1 MHKIDMEKE
10 YVVGLDIGSSR
21 VTIAVGLR
29 GKDSVSILG
38 VETKDVGA
46 SVKDGDILNY
56 IEVGKAIESAK
67 RSLEQEL
74 GLRIESAYVGVSG
87 KSVYS
92 VRYEDY
98 VDVTDPSNCVRENEM
113 RELHHR
119 IELVTSASGDE
130 IVERIPLR
138 YRLDN
143 KQEVKNPI
151 GCYGHKLSATYLL
164 VLISK
169 QQIDM
174 VNHALFHAGI
184 RIEGLCVNPTL
195 LPDILLTD
203 NEFEEGVMI
212 VDLGGDLTDISIVR
226 EGKLSYFSSLPIGA
240 SSIDRDLYEHLQVPR
255 KDVERYKH
263 RHGRAI
269 AACVP
274 EDTAF
279 TVQTAG
285 HAKRNVL
292 QRNVAVITE
301 ERLKDIISFV
311 AREVKGAQYSNK
323 IHCGVVLTGGSAYLN
338 DIDELFAR
346 ELNMEVRLGG
356 TFSGIDDDSQE
367 KVSFPEAAVVGL
379 LNYGAKHKPCNVV
392 ALFSQPVSPTPVPST
407 PVSPIPAQPEPIVEI
422 PKQPVPPQEIKTE
435 PTPHVMP
442 IEPTPQ
448 EIKIDPT
455 PQVTPTEPPVVV
467 SGQKDEPQ
475 PPTIADPVSTEPE
488 SVSNGEK
495 EGAAED
501 ESGKG
506 TQTVV
511 NDKGDEGDKPKP
523 KEKGKGFF
531 SRLIERGV
539 KAVDGLFEKN
549 DYL

>member
-46 SVKDGDILNY
+46 NVKDGDILNY

-392 ALFSQPVSPTPVPST
+392 ALFSQPVSPTPVTPT
-407 PVSPIPAQPEPIVEI
+407 PVPPTPAQPEPIIEI

-435 PTPHVMP
+435 P
-442 IEPTPQ
+442 I
-448 EIKIDPT
+448 

-467 SGQKDEPQ
+467 SGETDEPQ
-475 PPTIADPVSTEPE
+475 PPTIADPVPSEPE
-488 SVSNGEK
+488 SVSNGEN
-495 EGAAED
+495 EGAPED

-511 NDKGDEGDKPKP
+511 NDKGNQGDKPKP
-523 KEKGKGFF
+523 KEKGKGFI

>member
-1 MHKIDMEKE
+1 M
-10 YVVGLDIGSSR
+10 
-21 VTIAVGLR
+21 
-29 GKDSVSILG
+29 
-38 VETKDVGA
+38 
-46 SVKDGDILNY
+46 
-56 IEVGKAIESAK
+56 
-67 RSLEQEL
+67 
-74 GLRIESAYVGVSG
+74 
-87 KSVYS
+87 
-92 VRYEDY
+92 
-98 VDVTDPSNCVRENEM
+98 
-113 RELHHR
+113 
-119 IELVTSASGDE
+119 
-130 IVERIPLR
+130 
-138 YRLDN
+138 
-143 KQEVKNPI
+143 
-151 GCYGHKLSATYLL
+151 
-164 VLISK
+164 
-169 QQIDM
+169 
-174 VNHALFHAGI
+174 
-184 RIEGLCVNPTL
+184 
-195 LPDILLTD
+195 
-203 NEFEEGVMI
+203 
-212 VDLGGDLTDISIVR
+212 R

-367 KVSFPEAAVVGL
+367 KVSFPEAAGVGL

-392 ALFSQPVSPTPVPST
+392 ALFSQPVTPTTKVTPTPVP
-407 PVSPIPAQPEPIVEI
+407 PIPAQPEPIVEI

-435 PTPHVMP
+435 PTP
-442 IEPTPQ
+442 
-448 EIKIDPT
+448 
-455 PQVTPTEPPVVV
+455 QVTPTEPPVVV

-475 PPTIADPVSTEPE
+475 PPTIADTVSTEPE
-488 SVSNGEK
+488 SVSNGEN

-531 SRLIERGV
+531 SRLIEKGV